1 MRHSAHS
8 PLATV
13 LLMIPIMTIPLLAIV
28 GVPQITPVVPT
39 ALETQEKG
47 PDQEPEFKPLPAQ
60 EWDALSEISTRVTH
74 EAPSEWQDMPLDPS
88 AQAVVQRRAK
98 QAPVDPHALPAAE
111 GAREHGSPST
121 AVVDSSPR
129 FPAVDSLSNPPS
141 RHAAVG
147 SAEAVSNLAY
157 IREVPLDH
165 RSALAIAQ
173 NRTQPSA
180 DSAPLSWQSAV
191 RKLNELEIRNF
202 RLEPGQTPE
211 RFVFICSYTPPD
223 NPRVS
228 YRFEAEADEPLRAVE
243 KVLAQIDTWL
253 SSR

>member
-13 LLMIPIMTIPLLAIV
+13 LLMIPILTIPLLAIV

-39 ALETQEKG
+39 ALETQEKV
-47 PDQEPEFKPLPAQ
+47 PDQEPEFKPSSAQ
-60 EWDALSEISTRVTH
+60 GWDALSEIPTRVTH
-74 EAPSEWQDMPLDPS
+74 EGPSEWQEVPLDPP
-88 AQAVVQRRAK
+88 AQTVAQRRAK
-98 QAPVDPHALPAAE
+98 QVPIAPRELPAVEAASE
-111 GAREHGSPST
+111 IGSPPT
-121 AVVDSSPR
+121 AALDPSPR
-129 FPAVDSLSNPPS
+129 FPTVDSVSGTPPVK
-141 RHAAVG
+141 AVSG
-147 SAEAVSNLAY
+147 SAGTVSSLGY
-157 IREVPLDH
+157 VREVPSDH
-165 RSALAIAQ
+165 RSLPTTAQ
-173 NRTQPSA
+173 NRAHSQP
-180 DSAPLSWQSAV
+180 DSATLSWQSAV

-243 KVLAQIDTWL
+243 KVLAQIDSWL